1 MSSLAPFYILLLAGC
16 CLAPT
21 TSAATSA
28 APLVAHADA
37 CEMAAAPLIEPDLR
51 VPFDIVDGRIYID
64 AQVNGRG
71 PFRFAV
77 DTGASG
83 IGRADARL
91 ATALDLPLHGQ
102 ATSSDGVSSA
112 SVQTVRIDSLELGAV
127 TRRNVEVITRDYN
140 AHNAPEAAFMGI
152 LGRGFFDDGLLV
164 IDYPRRTLSF
174 SRTQQLPS
182 QGANVLTYE
191 RAFRVPVR
199 IGGEQVLGQLDT
211 GANVS
216 LVLPQVLYDRV
227 STGPLEAAG
236 RSRLTNSQIEA
247 QRATVQGPIQI
258 GQLRLAD
265 VEVRVSAKYPEL
277 LIGAHALQQAVV
289 LIDQRTKAVAI
300 CR

>member
-1 MSSLAPFYILLLAGC
+1 MPPRAPLLCFVLAGS
-16 CLAPT
+16 LLSSGAI
-21 TSAATSA
+21 A
-28 APLVAHADA
+28 ADA
-37 CEMAAAPLIEPDLR
+37 SAPPDDACALAARPLRAPDLQ
-51 VPFDIVDGRIYID
+51 VPFDIVDGRIYL
-64 AQVNGRG
+64 QVHVNGRG
-71 PFRFAV
+71 PFRFSV

-83 IGRADARL
+83 IGRADTRL

-102 ATSSDGVSSA
+102 ATTSDGVSSA
-112 SVQTVRIDSLELGAV
+112 RVQTVRIDSLALGAV
-127 TRRNVEVITRDYN
+127 VRRDVEVITRDYN

-164 IDYPRRTLSF
+164 IDYPRRKLSF
-174 SRTQQLPS
+174 SRTQQLPT
-182 QGANVLTYE
+182 QGTNVLRYE

-216 LVLPQVLYDRV
+216 FVLPRALYDTV
-227 STGPLEAAG
+227 SAGPLEAAG
-236 RSRLTNSQIEA
+236 RSRLTNSQVEA
-247 QRATVQGPIQI
+247 QRATVQGPIEI

-289 LIDQRTKAVAI
+289 LIDQRTRAVAI

>member
-1 MSSLAPFYILLLAGC
+1 MPTRAPLLCFVLAGS
-16 CLAPT
+16 LLSSGAMAVDASAP
-21 TSAATSA
+21 
-28 APLVAHADA
+28 PDDA
-37 CEMAAAPLIEPDLR
+37 CALAARPLRAPELQ
-51 VPFDIVDGRIYID
+51 VPFDIVDGRIYLQV
-64 AQVNGRG
+64 QVNGRG

-83 IGRADARL
+83 IGRADSRL

-102 ATSSDGVSSA
+102 ATTSDGVASA
-112 SVQTVRIDSLELGAV
+112 SVQTVRIDSLALGAV
-127 TRRNVEVITRDYN
+127 VRRDVEVITRDYN

-164 IDYPRRTLSF
+164 IDYPRRMLSF
-174 SRTQQLPS
+174 SRTQQLPTR
-182 QGANVLTYE
+182 GPNVLRYE

-199 IGGEQVLGQLDT
+199 IGGQQVLGQLDT

-216 LVLPQVLYDRV
+216 FVLPRALYDTV
-227 STGPLEAAG
+227 SAGPLEAAG
-236 RSRLTNSQIEA
+236 RSRLTNSQTEA
-247 QRATVQGPIQI
+247 QRATVQGPIEI
-258 GQLRLAD
+258 GQLRLAG

>member
-1 MSSLAPFYILLLAGC
+1 MPPRAPLLCFVLAGS
-16 CLAPT
+16 LL
-21 TSAATSA
+21 SSGATA
-28 APLVAHADA
+28 ADA
-37 CEMAAAPLIEPDLR
+37 SAPPDDACALAARPLRAPDLQ
-51 VPFDIVDGRIYID
+51 VPFDVVDGRIYLQI
-64 AQVNGRG
+64 QVNGRG

-83 IGRADARL
+83 IGRADTRL

-102 ATSSDGVSSA
+102 ATTSDGVSSA
-112 SVQTVRIDSLELGAV
+112 SVQTVRIDSLALGAV
-127 TRRNVEVITRDYN
+127 VRRDVEVITRDYN

-164 IDYPRRTLSF
+164 IDYPRRMLSF
-174 SRTQQLPS
+174 SRTQQLPT
-182 QGANVLTYE
+182 QGTNVLRYE

-216 LVLPQVLYDRV
+216 FVLPRAMYDTV

-236 RSRLTNSQIEA
+236 RSRLTNSQVEA
-247 QRATVQGPIQI
+247 QRATVQGPIEI

-289 LIDQRTKAVAI
+289 LIDQRTRAVAI

>member
-1 MSSLAPFYILLLAGC
+1 MA
-16 CLAPT
+16 
-21 TSAATSA
+21 
-28 APLVAHADA
+28 ADA
-37 CEMAAAPLIEPDLR
+37 GAPPDDACALAAWPLRAPELQ
-51 VPFDIVDGRIYID
+51 VPFDIVDGRVYVQ

-83 IGRADARL
+83 IGRADSRL
-91 ATALDLPLHGQ
+91 TAALGLSPHGEAT
-102 ATSSDGVSSA
+102 TSDGVASA
-112 SVQTVRIDSLELGAV
+112 SVQTVRIDSLALGAV
-127 TRRNVEVITRDYN
+127 VRRDVEVITRDYN

-164 IDYPRRTLSF
+164 IDYPRRMLSF
-174 SRTQQLPS
+174 SRTQQLPT
-182 QGANVLTYE
+182 QGANVLRYE

-199 IGGEQVLGQLDT
+199 IGREHVLGQLDT

-216 LVLPQVLYDRV
+216 FVLPRALYDTV
-227 STGPLEAAG
+227 SAGPLEAAG
-236 RSRLTNSQIEA
+236 RSRLTNSQAEA
-247 QRATVQGPIQI
+247 QRATVQGPIEI

-265 VEVRVSAKYPEL
+265 VEVSVSAKYPEL

-289 LIDQRTKAVAI
+289 LIDQPARAVAI

>member
-1 MSSLAPFYILLLAGC
+1 MPSRAPLLCFVLAGS
-16 CLAPT
+16 LLSSGAM
-21 TSAATSA
+21 A
-28 APLVAHADA
+28 ADA
-37 CEMAAAPLIEPDLR
+37 SEPPDDACALAARPLRAPELR
-51 VPFDIVDGRIYID
+51 VPFDIVDGRIYLQV
-64 AQVNGRG
+64 QVNGRG

-83 IGRADARL
+83 IGRADSRL

-102 ATSSDGVSSA
+102 ATTSDGVASA
-112 SVQTVRIDSLELGAV
+112 SVQTVRIDSLALGAV
-127 TRRNVEVITRDYN
+127 VRRDVEIITRDYN

-164 IDYPRRTLSF
+164 IDYPRRMLSF
-174 SRTQQLPS
+174 SRTQQLPTR
-182 QGANVLTYE
+182 GPNVLRYE

-216 LVLPQVLYDRV
+216 FVLPRALYDTISAR
-227 STGPLEAAG
+227 PLEAAG

-247 QRATVQGPIQI
+247 QRATVQGPIEI

>member
-1 MSSLAPFYILLLAGC
+1 MA
-16 CLAPT
+16 
-21 TSAATSA
+21 
-28 APLVAHADA
+28 ADA
-37 CEMAAAPLIEPDLR
+37 SAPPDDACALAARPLRAPELR
-51 VPFDIVDGRIYID
+51 VPFDIVDGRIYLQV
-64 AQVNGRG
+64 QVNGRG

-83 IGRADARL
+83 IGRADSRL
-91 ATALDLPLHGQ
+91 ATALDLPFHGQ
-102 ATSSDGVSSA
+102 ATTSDGVASA
-112 SVQTVRIDSLELGAV
+112 SVQTVRIDSLALGAV
-127 TRRNVEVITRDYN
+127 VRRDVEVITRDYN

-164 IDYPRRTLSF
+164 IDYPRRMLSF
-174 SRTQQLPS
+174 SRTQQLPTR
-182 QGANVLTYE
+182 GPNVLRYE

-199 IGGEQVLGQLDT
+199 IGGQQVLGQLDT

-216 LVLPQVLYDRV
+216 FVLPRALYDTV
-227 STGPLEAAG
+227 SAGPLEAAG
-236 RSRLTNSQIEA
+236 RSRLTNSQTEA
-247 QRATVQGPIQI
+247 QRATVQGPIEI

>member
-1 MSSLAPFYILLLAGC
+1 MPPRAPLLCFVLAGS
-16 CLAPT
+16 LL
-21 TSAATSA
+21 SSGATA
-28 APLVAHADA
+28 ADA
-37 CEMAAAPLIEPDLR
+37 SAPPDDACALAARPLRAPDLQ
-51 VPFDIVDGRIYID
+51 VPFDIVDGRSYLQI
-64 AQVNGRG
+64 QVNGRG

-83 IGRADARL
+83 IGRADTRL

-102 ATSSDGVSSA
+102 ATTSDGVSSA
-112 SVQTVRIDSLELGAV
+112 SVQTVRIDSLALGAV
-127 TRRNVEVITRDYN
+127 VRRDVEVITRDYN

-164 IDYPRRTLSF
+164 IDYPRRVLSF
-174 SRTQQLPS
+174 SRTQQLPT
-182 QGANVLTYE
+182 QGTNVLRYE

-216 LVLPQVLYDRV
+216 FVLPRALYDTV
-227 STGPLEAAG
+227 AAGPLEAAG
-236 RSRLTNSQIEA
+236 RSRLTNSQVEA
-247 QRATVQGPIQI
+247 QRATVQGPIEI

-277 LIGAHALQQAVV
+277 LIGGHALQQAVV
-289 LIDQRTKAVAI
+289 LIDQRTRAVAI

>member
-1 MSSLAPFYILLLAGC
+1 MPPRAPLLCFVLAGS
-16 CLAPT
+16 LL
-21 TSAATSA
+21 SSGATA
-28 APLVAHADA
+28 ADA
-37 CEMAAAPLIEPDLR
+37 SAPPDDACALAARPLRAPDLQ
-51 VPFDIVDGRIYID
+51 VPFDIVDGRIYLQI
-64 AQVNGRG
+64 QVNGRG

-83 IGRADARL
+83 IGRADTRL

-102 ATSSDGVSSA
+102 ATTSDGVSSA
-112 SVQTVRIDSLELGAV
+112 SVQTVRIDSLALGAV
-127 TRRNVEVITRDYN
+127 VRRDVEVITRDYN

-164 IDYPRRTLSF
+164 IDYPRRMLSF
-174 SRTQQLPS
+174 SRTQQLPT
-182 QGANVLTYE
+182 QGTNVLRYE

-216 LVLPQVLYDRV
+216 FVLPRALYDTV
-227 STGPLEAAG
+227 SAGPLEAAG
-236 RSRLTNSQIEA
+236 RSRLTNSQVEA
-247 QRATVQGPIQI
+247 QRATVQGPIEI

-289 LIDQRTKAVAI
+289 LIDQRTRAVAI

>member
-1 MSSLAPFYILLLAGC
+1 MRAP
-16 CLAPT
+16 
-21 TSAATSA
+21 
-28 APLVAHADA
+28 
-37 CEMAAAPLIEPDLR
+37 ELR
-51 VPFDIVDGRIYID
+51 VPFDIVDGRIYLQV
-64 AQVNGRG
+64 QVNGRG

-83 IGRADARL
+83 IGRADSRL

-102 ATSSDGVSSA
+102 ATTSDGVASA
-112 SVQTVRIDSLELGAV
+112 SVQTVRIDSLALGAV
-127 TRRNVEVITRDYN
+127 VRRDVEIITRDYN

-164 IDYPRRTLSF
+164 LDYPRRTLSF
-174 SRTQQLPS
+174 SRTQQLPTR
-182 QGANVLTYE
+182 GPNALPYE

-199 IGGEQVLGQLDT
+199 IGGQQVLGQLDT

-216 LVLPQVLYDRV
+216 FVLPRALYDTV
-227 STGPLEAAG
+227 SAGPLEAAG

-247 QRATVQGPIQI
+247 QRATVQGPIEI